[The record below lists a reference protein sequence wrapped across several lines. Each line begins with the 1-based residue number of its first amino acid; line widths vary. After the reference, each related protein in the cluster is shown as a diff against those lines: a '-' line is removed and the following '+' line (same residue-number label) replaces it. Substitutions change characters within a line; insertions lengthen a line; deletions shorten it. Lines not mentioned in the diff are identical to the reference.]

1 VFHEVT
7 DGCTEGLE
15 LRYRADVWSKA
26 TSSRMHYDDPAQQP
40 YSHRARRL
48 ETREMIV
55 LAAALLIVAAADP
68 PDAVAGRAA
77 RAQAAGVCLEQRDAA
92 RNAVD
97 SNAPAARAMVRDIDR
112 ALALFRFHRRDGA
125 IAAIAG
131 AKKRLDRSPGLFAAD
146 SRAGLASAVAEF
158 ASCLSSAAPPP
169 MARLTIRARQ
179 LEDKAGQ
186 VTERAAGA
194 GVYLRVEGIPVGRTS
209 EAGVLR
215 APVPSGDVYVEA
227 IVPPNAWGEGWVTL
241 TPGGTG
247 TVAVT
252 LDPDKEPTD
261 ETDLVLVEAHD
272 GVLHANA
279 PSLSLRFVE
288 GNRPVGIARI
298 EAIER
303 LDSDGNVTRDLTGL
317 FHVSG
322 TAMVAADA
330 RAVIAVLAGEPSVP
344 VRVRVTAVDRAGFGH
359 WNEVE
364 FRIPK

>member
-1 VFHEVT
+1 MTVF
-7 DGCTEGLE
+7 
-15 LRYRADVWSKA
+15 
-26 TSSRMHYDDPAQQP
+26 
-40 YSHRARRL
+40 
-48 ETREMIV
+48 
-55 LAAALLIVAAADP
+55 AALLMVAAGGASHP
-68 PDAVAGRAA
+68 VAERAT
-77 RAQAAGVCLEQRDAA
+77 RAQAAADICLEQRDVA

-131 AKKRLDRSPGLFAAD
+131 AKKRLDQSSGLFAAD
-146 SRAGLASAVAEF
+146 SRAGLASAVAAF

-169 MARLTIRARQ
+169 MARLTISARQ
-179 LEDKAGQ
+179 LEEKAGQ

-215 APVPSGDVYVEA
+215 AQVPSGDVYVEA

-241 TPGGTG
+241 TPAGTG
-247 TVAVT
+247 TLAVT
-252 LDPDKEPTD
+252 LDPDKEPAD

-272 GVLHANA
+272 GVLSANA

-288 GNRPVGIARI
+288 DGPPVAIKRI
-298 EAIER
+298 ETIE
-303 LDSDGNVTRDLTGL
+303 LVDSGGDVTRDLTGL

-322 TAMVAADA
+322 TAMVATDP

-344 VRVRVTAVDRAGFGH
+344 IRVRVEAADRAGFVH
-359 WNEVE
+359 WNQVE
-364 FRIPK
+364 FRIRK